1 MSFAAVDPIIG
12 SASLVTL
19 ATAAIDGSM
28 TWNYALTAPSISA
41 RPQFGGSDWIKR
53 AVQKSGLS
61 ASGSASG
68 YVSAAIWT
76 SLRQK
81 IIAGVA
87 IAMTWQ
93 DSETAG
99 SEVMSGN
106 FVISNLQKTGSAEGY
121 IEFTCSVE
129 SSGDMTFV
137 PNLVITPADG
147 TALAAQV
154 GVSATVATF
163 AVTGGNGTI
172 AYAVTGL
179 GASALSLNTST
190 GVLNGTPA
198 AAMQGV
204 YNLVV
209 TGTDDDGVVITARYV
224 LTIAA
229 A

>member
-1 MSFAAVDPIIG
+1 MSFAAVEPLIG

-19 ATAAIDGSM
+19 ATAAIDGAVS
-28 TWNYALTAPSISA
+28 WNYTLTAPSISA
-41 RPQFGGSDWIKR
+41 RPQFGGSDWVKR

-61 ASGSASG
+61 ASGSAAG
-68 YVSAAIWT
+68 YVSATIWT

-81 IIAGVA
+81 VVAGAA

-93 DSETAG
+93 DSEVAG

-121 IEFTCSVE
+121 IEFTCNVE
-129 SSGDMTFV
+129 SSGDMTFT
-137 PNLVITPADG
+137 PNLVMTPAVG

-172 AYAVTGL
+172 AYSATGL
-179 GASALSLNTST
+179 GASALTINSST

-204 YNLVV
+204 YNVRV
-209 TGTDDDGVVITARYV
+209 TGVDDDGVTITQEYV